1 MNYFPKKCDLG
12 AAEARSD
19 RSLSASSRRRA
30 KSNSEV
36 VVNFLLNKPL
46 TPEEENELLLLESK
60 IERAFYEAGT
70 ALKQIRDRRLYRAT
84 HVTFEAYC
92 LERFGYNRRHPY
104 LLIEAAKVVDNIES
118 QCDPMDR
125 ILPTNERQVRPLTKL
140 NKKQQVVAW
149 KKAVVEAGNHVPS
162 GRIVRNV
169 VRQLQAETIP
179 NLYQVGEVCQIVAK
193 DNPELTGK
201 GGYWCLVGEVHEYSC
216 MVNTW
221 EDRYLLP
228 IENLKSCGYSQPEC
242 QIVEELNLRMIKL
255 YKTEE
260 LDEAALWIL
269 KGLAK
274 IKRPYLTEM
283 ENKLLSFLEAE
294 YL

>member
-1 MNYFPKKCDLG
+1 MNYSPKKCDRNYTSSNHR
-12 AAEARSD
+12 RSN
-19 RSLSASSRRRA
+19 SS
-30 KSNSEV
+30 SEV

-46 TPEEENELLLLESK
+46 TPEEANELILLENK

-70 ALKQIRDRRLYRAT
+70 ALKQIRDRRLYRST

-92 LERFGYNRRHPY
+92 LDRFGYNRRHPY
-104 LLIEAAKVVDNIES
+104 LLIEAAKVVDNIEA
-118 QCDPMDR
+118 QCDPLDR

-140 NKKQQVVAW
+140 NKKQQIIAW
-149 KKAVVEAGNHVPS
+149 KKAVVEAGDRVPS
-162 GRIVRNV
+162 GRIVRNI
-169 VRQLQAETIP
+169 VRQIQAETIP
-179 NLYQVGEVCQIVAK
+179 NLYHIGEVCQILAK

-201 GGYWCLVGEVHEYSC
+201 GGCWCLIAEVHKYSC
-216 MVNTW
+216 TVNTW
-221 EDRYLLP
+221 EDQYLLP
-228 IENLKSCGYSQPEC
+228 IENLKSVGYSPSEC
-242 QIVEELNLRMIKL
+242 QIVEELNRRMIEL

-260 LDEAALWIL
+260 LDEAAFWIL